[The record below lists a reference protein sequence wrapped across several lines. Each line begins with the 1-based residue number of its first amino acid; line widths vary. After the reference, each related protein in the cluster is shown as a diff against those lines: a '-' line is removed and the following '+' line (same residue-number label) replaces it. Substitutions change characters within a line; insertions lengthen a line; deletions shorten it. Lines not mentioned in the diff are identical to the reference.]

1 MLFFMDELLP
11 KNVVIRPPF
20 LKKSVKN
27 TTGNKLLISG
37 TILHA
42 EIYRQL
48 LR

>member
-1 MLFFMDELLP
+1 MDELLLE
-11 KNVVIRPPF
+11 NTRNLPPF
-20 LKKSVKN
+20 PKKSVKN
-27 TTGNKLLISG
+27 ATVNKLLISG